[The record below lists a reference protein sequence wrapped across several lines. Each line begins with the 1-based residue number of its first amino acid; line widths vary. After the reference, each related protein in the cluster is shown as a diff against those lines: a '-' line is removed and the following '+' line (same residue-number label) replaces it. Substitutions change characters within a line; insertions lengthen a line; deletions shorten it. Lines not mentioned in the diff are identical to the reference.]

1 MRYGGASS
9 GFELPSYPIQRS
21 GGWLASLGG
30 VKTGETP
37 TCSHLCSARRNFT
50 DPQYPNHAK
59 TSRQVPPSHYGLA
72 PPGLPDGPDVPGGSR
87 WPRVSGACTGA
98 QAASSKYSQRMSL
111 ASLCPAQTSPLGWRS
126 RRRLPLPASL
136 PLPPLLNCRKQ
147 LELGHGLFR
156 RPSSLLSLRLTTSIV
171 VISSWAM
178 VVTSVGS

>member
-1 MRYGGASS
+1 MDS
-9 GFELPSYPIQRS
+9 GFRS
-21 GGWLASLGG
+21 FYTLGSGRHHRNGVHWGHSTLTSSLI
-30 VKTGETP
+30 
-37 TCSHLCSARRNFT
+37 ARGSPKIT

-72 PPGLPDGPDVPGGSR
+72 PAGLPDGPDVPGGSR

-136 PLPPLLNCRKQ
+136 PLPPLLNCGKQ

>member
-1 MRYGGASS
+1 M
-9 GFELPSYPIQRS
+9 
-21 GGWLASLGG
+21 
-30 VKTGETP
+30 
-37 TCSHLCSARRNFT
+37 CLCSTRRNFT

-72 PPGLPDGPDVPGGSR
+72 PAGLPDGPDVPGGSR

-156 RPSSLLSLRLTTSIV
+156 RPCSPWTLRLPPPPPSPLPAANLPGSFASPLYFPTSTTPTP
-171 VISSWAM
+171 SSPRLS
-178 VVTSVGS
+178 THFLRS